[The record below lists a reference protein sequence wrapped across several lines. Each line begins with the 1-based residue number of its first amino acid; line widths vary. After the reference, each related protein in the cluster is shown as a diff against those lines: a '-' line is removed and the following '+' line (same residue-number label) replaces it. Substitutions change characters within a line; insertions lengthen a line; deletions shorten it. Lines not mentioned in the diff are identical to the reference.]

1 MICRL
6 DEYMIPGQNEY
17 VMLLEDIFMDIRTMQ
32 YYLAVV
38 REGTISAA
46 AKALHVAQPS
56 LSRQMKELEEELG
69 TALFV
74 RGNRRI
80 TLTEEGMVL
89 RRRAEEMVHLMQMTE
104 DEISQIKNHISG
116 SVRIGA
122 GESWSFHYLSRTAAS
137 LAEEHPDIRFHI
149 TSGDTQD
156 LMDELNNGLIDFAV
170 IFTDVDHMLY
180 HSIELPEKESFGL
193 LMPKDCPLAE
203 KKEIHLSD
211 LKGLPVIVSRAA
223 APYFAGS
230 QTLSTLNVVA
240 TYNLIYNASLLV
252 EDGLGYAICFDRLIN
267 TTGDSQL
274 CIRPIVPPIS
284 NAGYLIWKKH
294 QIFSPAVQMF
304 INRISDTISQ
314 NKTTN

>member
-1 MICRL
+1 
-6 DEYMIPGQNEY
+6 
-17 VMLLEDIFMDIRTMQ
+17 MDIRTMQ

-46 AKALHVAQPS
+46 AQTLHVAQPS

-69 TALFV
+69 AALFV
-74 RGNRRI
+74 RGNRKI

-89 RRRAEEMVHLMQMTE
+89 RKRAEEMVRLMQMTE
-104 DEISQIKNHISG
+104 DEISQIKNNISG
-116 SVRIGA
+116 AVRIGA
-122 GESWSFHYLSRTAAS
+122 GESWSFHYLSRAAAS
-137 LAEEHPDIRFHI
+137 LAEEHPDLRFHI

-180 HSIELPEKESFGL
+180 QSIELPAEDSFGV

-203 KKEIHLSD
+203 KEVIRLSD

-223 APYFAGS
+223 EPYFAGS
-230 QTLSTLNVVA
+230 EELSSLNVVA

-267 TTGDSQL
+267 TTGDSCL
-274 CIRPIVPPIS
+274 CMRPIIPQIKK
-284 NAGYLIWKKH
+284 AGYLIWKKY
-294 QIFSPAVQMF
+294 QAFSPAVQKF
-304 INRISDTISQ
+304 IDRIRDISVS
-314 NKTTN
+314 